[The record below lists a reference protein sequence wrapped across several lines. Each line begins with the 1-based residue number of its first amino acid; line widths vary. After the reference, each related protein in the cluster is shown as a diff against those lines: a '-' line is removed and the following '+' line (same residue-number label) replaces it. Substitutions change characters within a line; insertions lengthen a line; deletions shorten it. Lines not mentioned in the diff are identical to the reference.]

1 MNKVLYIP
9 FLFLSLL
16 FLQVFILNNIL
27 FLGSINPYLY
37 VAFVIFYPLKKER
50 YLFLFLSFLL
60 GLSIDFFSD
69 SGGINAFALLFVAY
83 IRLFF
88 IRVIFKKTE
97 QDYLLFNLHQESFG
111 KVFNYVIILIVI
123 HHFILF
129 SLANFSTQNF
139 SSVLL
144 NTLYSSIFTLIL
156 FFLGSYIFR
165 RKEK

>member
-1 MNKVLYIP
+1 MNKALYIS

-16 FLQVFILNNIL
+16 FLQVFLLNNIL
-27 FLGSINPYLY
+27 FLGYINPYLY

-60 GLSIDFFSD
+60 GLFIDFFLD
-69 SGGINAFALLFVAY
+69 SGGINAFSLLFIAY

-97 QDYLLFNLHQESFG
+97 QDYLLFNIHQEPFG
-111 KVFNYVIILIVI
+111 KVFNYVIILTVI

-139 SSVLL
+139 LNVIV
-144 NTLYSSIFTLIL
+144 NTLYSTIFTTVL
-156 FFLGSYIFR
+156 FFLGTYII
-165 RKEK
+165 RKKN

>member
-1 MNKVLYIP
+1 MNKIVYIS
-9 FLFLSLL
+9 FLFFSLL
-16 FLQVFILNNIL
+16 FLQVFLLNNVM
-27 FLGSINPYLY
+27 FLGYINPYLY

-50 YLFLFLSFLL
+50 FLFLFLSFLL

-69 SGGINAFALLFVAY
+69 SGGINAFSLLFVAY

-97 QDYLLFNLHQESFG
+97 QDYLLFNLQQEPFG

-139 SSVLL
+139 SIVLA
-144 NTLYSSIFTLIL
+144 NTLYSSTFTSVL
-156 FFLGSYIFR
+156 FFLGASII
-165 RKEK
+165 RKKNK

>member
-1 MNKVLYIP
+1 M
-9 FLFLSLL
+9 
-16 FLQVFILNNIL
+16 
-27 FLGSINPYLY
+27 FLGYINPYLY

-50 YLFLFLSFLL
+50 FLFLFLSFLL

-69 SGGINAFALLFVAY
+69 SGGINAFSLLFVAY

-97 QDYLLFNLHQESFG
+97 QDYLLFNLQQEPFG

-139 SSVLL
+139 SIVLA
-144 NTLYSSIFTLIL
+144 NTLYSSTFTSVL
-156 FFLGSYIFR
+156 FFLGASII
-165 RKEK
+165 RKKNK

>member
-1 MNKVLYIP
+1 MNKGIYIT
-9 FLFLSLL
+9 FLFFSLL
-16 FLQVFILNNIL
+16 FLQIFLLNNIL
-27 FLGSINPYLY
+27 FLGHINPYLY

-50 YLFLFLSFLL
+50 FLFLFLSFLL

-69 SGGINAFALLFVAY
+69 SGGINAFSLLFVAY

-88 IRVIFKKTE
+88 VRVILKKTE
-97 QDYLLFNLHQESFG
+97 QDYLLFNIHQEPFG

-139 SSVLL
+139 SSVIV
-144 NTLYSSIFTLIL
+144 NTLYSSIFTAVL
-156 FFLGSYIFR
+156 FFLGTFII
-165 RKEK
+165 RKNK

>member
-1 MNKVLYIP
+1 MNKVSYIA
-9 FLFLSLL
+9 FLFFLL
-16 FLQVFILNNIL
+16 LLLQVFLLNNVL
-27 FLGSINPYLY
+27 FLGYINPYLY

-69 SGGINAFALLFVAY
+69 SGGINAFSLLFIAY
-83 IRLFF
+83 IRLFLV
-88 IRVIFKKTE
+88 RVIFKKTE
-97 QDYLLFNLHQESFG
+97 QDYLLFDLYQEPFG

-139 SSVLL
+139 SGVLF
-144 NTLYSSIFTLIL
+144 NTLYSSIFTSVL
-156 FFLGSYIFR
+156 FFLGTYII
-165 RKEK
+165 RKKK